1 MPTGLTPCEQQARE
15 AGRVPAG
22 PGSPLPPGLP
32 EPRLCGGT
40 QSVRTGRTSGFSQV
54 ALLSDGRGAGGG
66 LGVLRGFLLHKLED
80 AANQIPNGSRSSAD
94 WIGSRLLRFTCL

>member
-40 QSVRTGRTSGFSQV
+40 QSVRTGRTSGFS
-54 ALLSDGRGAGGG
+54 
-66 LGVLRGFLLHKLED
+66 
-80 AANQIPNGSRSSAD
+80 
-94 WIGSRLLRFTCL
+94 

>member
-1 MPTGLTPCEQQARE
+1 MPSGLTPCKQQARE

-54 ALLSDGRGAGGG
+54 ALLSEGRGVGGE
-66 LGVLRGFLLHKLED
+66 GV
-80 AANQIPNGSRSSAD
+80 RSSQ
-94 WIGSRLLRFTCL
+94 IHSSQIQ